1 MSKWP
6 GIFSSPSSVL
16 KRIQGGILVGLQE
29 KPSKGAEKI
38 LLAQIKQ
45 EFSAPAEAIEQYI
58 DLVEQFAV
66 ENNLDISSEI
76 GQIKEAEDKL
86 LSQYEDAF
94 KENTATDKKTKTN
107 QEYSELRHNL
117 RTPLNAI
124 IGYSEILIEDFEE
137 DLSEECIKDL
147 NTILSLSRE
156 TETAIERFVDFIKG
170 DLNES
175 AAEDSEQGQIQNAES
190 LFRSLGDIDYSLDID
205 DHLKGSDVLI
215 VDDNKTNCEVLERRL
230 SQNGLSCRVA
240 FDGTTAIK
248 EVEAKT
254 PDLILL
260 DVMLPDIN
268 GLELLKRFRK
278 NHERDE
284 LPIIMV
290 SAFNDVDSTAK
301 CIKLGA
307 SDYLPKPL
315 NGTILMAKS
324 IASLE
329 AKYFRAREQEL
340 LKELNLK
347 ATTCPLTG
355 IFNRQVVF
363 DKIED
368 CFDKLSQKDSYE
380 FALLSMDI
388 DFFKS
393 INDTYGH
400 PGGDEVLKAVAHSLR
415 DACGKNVIGRV
426 GGEEFIAI
434 IENKDDLNLQDYC
447 EKIRQA
453 VIDLSIPFQDAK
465 INITISGGVINS
477 SEVKDQEELVNL
489 ADERLYKA
497 KEGGRNQ
504 FIYN

>member
-6 GIFSSPSSVL
+6 GIFSPPSSVL

-368 CFDKLSQKDSYE
+368 CFDKLGKKDSYE